1 MFGRKSKSDHPRPDE
16 NFEPYEEFS
25 GIPMPVYWIAIALA
39 AWGAFMLYD
48 TGKDVTLAQDERVEE
63 RAVQISADQGEG
75 GNLFVANCSTCH
87 QPDGKGLRGAVPPL
101 AGSEVLAAGPEIVA
115 RILLRGIDGPI
126 RVGGD
131 DFDGHMPSFA
141 SALNDDEIS
150 RIASYVTLTFGEADA
165 KLDPKRVADLRHEV
179 GDAGSFAGG
188 AELAT
193 IVTSMPPQ
201 PSHPAPTVADAMTA
215 TVQDLVFAGR
225 DDVWACASCHGDLGQ
240 GGENTPRLAGQPA
253 KYLTKQL
260 NDFRD
265 GTRDNESMQIVA
277 AGLSD
282 AETAALGAYFATL
295 RVPSNASPNLSAD
308 LARGERLALQ
318 GDWSLGVPACF
329 TCHGSSGFGVAP
341 DFPALAA
348 QHAPYTASQLAA
360 WAGGGRQN
368 SPLGLMSQISQALSS
383 QDRRAVADYLA
394 SLPPVP
400 AGRTASAQEG
410 TSNVE

>member
-1 MFGRKSKSDHPRPDE
+1 MFGRKRKEDQPRPDE

-39 AWGAFMLYD
+39 IWGAFMLYD
-48 TGKDVTLAQDERVEE
+48 TGKDVTLAQDERVED
-63 RAVQISADQGEG
+63 RAVQVSADLGEG

-87 QPDGKGLRGAVPPL
+87 QPDGQGLRGAVPPL
-101 AGSEVLAAGPEIVA
+101 AQSEVLAAGPEIVA

-126 RVGGD
+126 RVRGE

-141 SALNDDEIS
+141 SALNDDEIA
-150 RIASYVTLTFGEADA
+150 RIASYVTLTFGEAET
-165 KLDPKRVADLRHEV
+165 KFDPSRVAELRDELA
-179 GDAGSFAGG
+179 DAGSFAGG
-188 AELAT
+188 AELAKLA
-193 IVTSMPPQ
+193 TSMSPQ
-201 PSHPAPTVADAMTA
+201 SPYPAPNAANPMTA
-215 TVQDLVFAGR
+215 TVQDLVFEGR
-225 DDVWACASCHGDLGQ
+225 GDVWACASCHGDLGQ
-240 GGENTPRLAGQPA
+240 GHENTPRLAGQPA
-253 KYLTKQL
+253 DYLAKQL

-265 GTRDNESMQIVA
+265 GTRNDESMQIVA

-282 AETAALGAYFATL
+282 AETAGLSAYFATL
-295 RVPSNASPNLSAD
+295 RAPSNASPNLSAN
-308 LARGERLALQ
+308 LARGEQLALR

-348 QHAPYTASQLAA
+348 QHAPYTATQLAA
-360 WAGGGRQN
+360 WAGGNRQN
-368 SPLGLMSQISQALSS
+368 SPLGVMRQISQALSS

-400 AGRTASAQEG
+400 AGQTASAEEE
-410 TSNVE
+410 TSNVN